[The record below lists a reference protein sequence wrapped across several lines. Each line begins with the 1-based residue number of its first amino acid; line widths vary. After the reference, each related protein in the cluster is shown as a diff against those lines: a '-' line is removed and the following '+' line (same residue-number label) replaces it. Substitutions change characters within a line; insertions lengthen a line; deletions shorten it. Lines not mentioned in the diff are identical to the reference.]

1 MSNMRSWH
9 IKGGESIQLA
19 PFFLV
24 GILNITPDSFYD
36 GDKYFI
42 PEQAIEHACKLKED
56 GANMLDIG
64 AESSRPGS
72 EPISAQDELQ
82 RLIPIFKQLQEKQ
95 LGIPISVDTYRA
107 STATYC
113 LEHGASVINDI
124 SACSIDPE
132 LLQIL
137 IDYKPGYVLMHAQ
150 GNPKTM
156 QHDPKY
162 NNVVEEVYSFLE
174 EKMGMLVRS
183 GFPEENIVLDPGI
196 GFGKTLK
203 HNLLL
208 LQNIEKFARLGRPV
222 YIGLSNKSL
231 WSKLLQVDLHERK
244 SATLTATVWLAEH
257 GVFIHRLHQIKPA
270 KQALTVLQALNQQHK
285 EIL

>member
-1 MSNMRSWH
+1 MSNMQKWH

-42 PEQAIEHACKLKED
+42 PEQAIEHACKLKKD

-82 RLIPIFKQLQEKQ
+82 RLTPIFNQLQEKQ
-95 LGIPISVDTYRA
+95 LDIPISVDTYRA
-107 STATYC
+107 DTAAYC

-124 SACSIDPE
+124 SACSFDPE
-132 LLQIL
+132 LVQVL

-183 GFPEENIVLDPGI
+183 GLPEENIVLDPGI
-196 GFGKTLK
+196 GFGKTLE

-208 LQNIEKFARLGRPV
+208 LQNIEKFSHLGRPV
-222 YIGLSNKSL
+222 YMGLSNKSL
-231 WSKLLQVDLHERK
+231 WSKLLQVDLHERE
-244 SATLTATVWLAEH
+244 SATLAATVWLAEH
-257 GVFIHRLHQIKPA
+257 GVYIHRLHQIKPA
-270 KQALTVLQALNQQHK
+270 KEALTVLQALNRQYK
-285 EIL
+285 ETL